1 MARKSSHRRRA
12 KSGSSA
18 WPAVLALVVV
28 LGLVAVFAGSAA
40 LRAFGPGRAR
50 EADRQAAASAR
61 KTAQA
66 EKSAAEHGR
75 VAVEIWNGSG
85 NAGAGQRVA
94 ESLRDG
100 GFRVTEIR
108 NADRTDYG
116 TTLVVDR
123 KGNPRASREVV
134 EYLHG
139 GFPLLMRSSLATA
152 DIRVVVGRDHRGL
165 RLTP

>member
-1 MARKSSHRRRA
+1 MARKSSHRRS
-12 KSGSSA
+12 KGGGSA

-28 LGLVAVFAGSAA
+28 LGLVAVFAGSAL
-40 LRAFGPGRAR
+40 LRAIGSGRSR
-50 EADRQAAASAR
+50 WADRQVAASAGNP
-61 KTAQA
+61 AQA
-66 EKSAAEHGR
+66 RKSAAERGR
-75 VAVEIWNGSG
+75 VGVEIWNGSG

-94 ESLRDG
+94 EALRDG